1 MNLLNDTLC
10 DSIFVCVCLGEG
22 VARGGGVGLAMVSPG
37 SVEFVAAVV
46 AARGDET
53 QAATARG
60 SPEDGPSH
68 VPRPQ
73 GSLHVS
79 GRFRGARTR
88 TVLEARCRLGAW
100 IASPRKLFRGHLCDT
115 VLARTVYSL
124 QPTHGLTRTK
134 KSC

>member
-10 DSIFVCVCLGEG
+10 DYSCLYG
-22 VARGGGVGLAMVSPG
+22 VSGGGRGDGVGLAMASPG

-79 GRFRGARTR
+79 GRGSNPPDFTPYF
-88 TVLEARCRLGAW
+88 LPRL
-100 IASPRKLFRGHLCDT
+100 L
-115 VLARTVYSL
+115 
-124 QPTHGLTRTK
+124 GLLLNW
-134 KSC
+134 S

>member
-10 DSIFVCVCLGEG
+10 ELYLRVCMSGEG
-22 VARGGGVGLAMVSPG
+22 VGVLGLAMASPG

-79 GRFRGARTR
+79 GRGSNPPDFTPYF
-88 TVLEARCRLGAW
+88 LPRL
-100 IASPRKLFRGHLCDT
+100 L
-115 VLARTVYSL
+115 
-124 QPTHGLTRTK
+124 GLLVNW
-134 KSC
+134 S

>member
-22 VARGGGVGLAMVSPG
+22 VARGGGVGLAMASPG

-79 GRFRGARTR
+79 GRGSNPPDFTPYF
-88 TVLEARCRLGAW
+88 LPRL
-100 IASPRKLFRGHLCDT
+100 L
-115 VLARTVYSL
+115 
-124 QPTHGLTRTK
+124 GLLVNW
-134 KSC
+134 S